1 MSNKKD
7 KDGIESLFHFRQIVK
22 AKQLNILYGF
32 RIAFPF
38 ASAKFSIHGMR
49 SRNEWAP
56 YISKPFLICIV
67 TFSLFC
73 IQILPPIHSVKS
85 SIAGTRKE

>member
-7 KDGIESLFHFRQIVK
+7 KDGIESLFHFRRIVK
-22 AKQLNILYGF
+22 AKQLNILLYGL

-38 ASAKFSIHGMR
+38 ASAKFSIHRMR
-49 SRNEWAP
+49 S

>member
-56 YISKPFLICIV
+56 YISKPFLYMHRHQYIHSFV
-67 TFSLFC
+67 S

-85 SIAGTRKE
+85 SMLG